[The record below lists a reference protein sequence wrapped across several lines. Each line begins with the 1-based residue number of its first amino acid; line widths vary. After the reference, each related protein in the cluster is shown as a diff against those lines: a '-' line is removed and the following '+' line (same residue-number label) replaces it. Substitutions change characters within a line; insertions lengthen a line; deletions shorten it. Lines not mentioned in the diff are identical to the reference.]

1 MKHWMS
7 MRRMAV
13 GAVSNSTLF
22 LPSSLLSS
30 SKPNPLTIPFSFYLT
45 KTSPFSISVLTRQR
59 RFLSVS
65 SLTADHHNLSDFGDG
80 DSVAISNEGL
90 KMLLKGMTYPELE
103 KWVQSHGYRPG
114 QAMMLWK
121 RMYGNNIWAHHIDEL
136 EGLNKDF
143 KKMLN
148 ENAEFKALTQKEIR
162 TASDGTRKILFTL
175 EDGLVIETVVIPC
188 DRGRTT
194 VCVSSQVGCAMNCQF
209 CYTGRQAFSVANL
222 NLLLMQ
228 PPTAGQNAVVV
239 EISCSAVQTSPTSIF
254 GIQYFRP
261 QFPLMVEEV
270 PLPFSKMGLRRHL
283 TAAEIVEQAVFAR
296 RLLTDEVGS
305 ITNVVFMGMGEPLH
319 NIDNVIKAADIMVDE
334 QGLQFSPRKVTIS
347 TSGLVPQLKRFLHE
361 SNCALAVSLNA
372 TTDEVRNWIMPIN
385 RKYKLEL
392 LLQTLREELCFKK
405 NYKVLFEYVMLEGVN
420 DRSFSSH
427 CPHQA
432 LSLVTLDALN
442 QSVMHIDGDAERLI
456 ELVKGIPCKI
466 NLISFNPHSG
476 SFFKPTKDERM
487 IEFRNTLAG
496 AGLVVIL
503 RLSRGDDQMAACGQL
518 GKPGTIQAPLLRVPE
533 QFQMAIG
540 SSA

>member
-1 MKHWMS
+1 
-7 MRRMAV
+7 
-13 GAVSNSTLF
+13 
-22 LPSSLLSS
+22 
-30 SKPNPLTIPFSFYLT
+30 
-45 KTSPFSISVLTRQR
+45 
-59 RFLSVS
+59 
-65 SLTADHHNLSDFGDG
+65 
-80 DSVAISNEGL
+80 
-90 KMLLKGMTYPELE
+90 MLLKGMTYPELE

-209 CYTGRQAFSVANL
+209 CYTGR
-222 NLLLMQ
+222 
-228 PPTAGQNAVVV
+228 
-239 EISCSAVQTSPTSIF
+239 
-254 GIQYFRP
+254 
-261 QFPLMVEEV
+261 
-270 PLPFSKMGLRRHL
+270 MGLRRHL

-420 DRSFSSH
+420 DS
-427 CPHQA
+427 
-432 LSLVTLDALN
+432 
-442 QSVMHIDGDAERLI
+442 DGDAERLI